1 MTFLRWNFPCTL
13 VCLASLSCGSGEV
26 ENRTQPGSMQVPD
39 EAGGGGSDEPEGT
52 VPPDK
57 RVPANMMMPMGMS
70 SDDGGSNPADAAPT
84 PDPPSS
90 DSGSGPSWMCR
101 TTCCPVFASGLNVA
115 WIRFGADVPSPNIA
129 RFDTLFKDSASVGG
143 RVVRWWLHTNGSRTP
158 GYDGA
163 GHALKISDSN
173 IADIRKVLDSAQA
186 AGVAL
191 NISLW
196 SFDMLRSGPIANNRS
211 LLTQDAN
218 RQSYIDNV
226 LTPLVKATKGHPALY
241 SYEIFNEAEGM
252 TNQYG
257 WTTNRIDESFVQK
270 CVNWFADAI
279 HSADSQ
285 VAVTTGAWTFMAN
298 STVNKYQNFYSDA
311 ALRSAGGRNNGTLD
325 FYEVH
330 YYDNFMGSDVV
341 SPFKHPASYWRLDKP
356 IVIGEF
362 YALDT
367 NGIKAADLFTTLYDN
382 GYAGAWAWQ
391 YANNDG
397 PGNIKW
403 PTMQP
408 AMQNL
413 NLSHKADL
421 GCK

>member
-26 ENRTQPGSMQVPD
+26 ENRAQPGSQEVPD
-39 EAGGGGSDEPEGT
+39 EAGAGGSDEPEGT

-57 RVPANMMMPMGMS
+57 RVPDNIMMMPMGTS
-70 SDDGGSNPADAAPT
+70 NDDGGPDPVDAAPT
-84 PDPPSS
+84 TDPPSS
-90 DSGSGPSWMCR
+90 DSGSGPSSMCR
-101 TTCCPVFASGLNVA
+101 TTCCPAFASGLNVA

-226 LTPLVKATKGHPALY
+226 LNAAGQGDEGTPRALLV
-241 SYEIFNEAEGM
+241 
-252 TNQYG
+252 
-257 WTTNRIDESFVQK
+257 
-270 CVNWFADAI
+270 
-279 HSADSQ
+279 
-285 VAVTTGAWTFMAN
+285 
-298 STVNKYQNFYSDA
+298 
-311 ALRSAGGRNNGTLD
+311 
-325 FYEVH
+325 
-330 YYDNFMGSDVV
+330 
-341 SPFKHPASYWRLDKP
+341 
-356 IVIGEF
+356 
-362 YALDT
+362 
-367 NGIKAADLFTTLYDN
+367 
-382 GYAGAWAWQ
+382 
-391 YANNDG
+391 
-397 PGNIKW
+397 
-403 PTMQP
+403 
-408 AMQNL
+408 
-413 NLSHKADL
+413 
-421 GCK
+421 

>member
-1 MTFLRWNFPCTL
+1 M
-13 VCLASLSCGSGEV
+13 VACLAVVSCGSGEV
-26 ENRTQPGSMQVPD
+26 ANRAPTSSPESQNAD
-39 EAGGGGSDEPEGT
+39 EGGASEDPEGT

-57 RVPANMMMPMGMS
+57 RVPDMMTMPQGMS
-70 SDDGGSNPADAAPT
+70 SDDGGSAFEDAGPMT
-84 PDPPSS
+84 EVPPS
-90 DSGSGPSWMCR
+90 DAGRPSSYTCR
-101 TTCCPVFASGLNVA
+101 TGCCPAFASGLNVA
-115 WIRFGADVPSPNIA
+115 WLRFGADVPTPNTG

-143 RVVRWWLHTNGSRTP
+143 HVVRWWLHTNGTRTP

-163 GHALKISDSN
+163 GLALKISDAN
-173 IADIRKVLDSAQA
+173 IADVRRVLDSAQA
-186 AGVAL
+186 AGVML

-196 SFDMLRSGPIANNRS
+196 SFDMLRSGPIDNNRA
-211 LLTQDAN
+211 LLTQDKN
-218 RQSYIDNV
+218 RQAYVDNV
-226 LTPLVKATKGHPALY
+226 LTPLVRATKGHPALY
-241 SYEIFNEAEGM
+241 SWEIFNEAEGM

-257 WTTNRIDESFVQK
+257 WTSNRIDEGYVQK

-279 HSADSQ
+279 HAADPT
-285 VAVTTGAWTFMAN
+285 VAVTTGVWNFMAN
-298 STVNKYQNFYSDA
+298 SSVGKYQNFYSDA
-311 ALRSAGGRNNGTLD
+311 ALRSAGGRSTGTLD

-362 YALDT
+362 YAIDT
-367 NGIKAADLFTTLYDN
+367 NGIKAVDLFTTLYDN

-403 PTMQP
+403 PTMQAP
-408 AMQNL
+408 MQNL
-413 NLSHKADL
+413 NLSHKVEVA
-421 GCK
+421 CK

>member
-1 MTFLRWNFPCTL
+1 MAATDDG
-13 VCLASLSCGSGEV
+13 AA
-26 ENRTQPGSMQVPD
+26 PD
-39 EAGGGGSDEPEGT
+39 DPEGT
-52 VPPDK
+52 LPPDK
-57 RVPANMMMPMGMS
+57 RVPDTMMPIGPS
-70 SDDGGSNPADAAPT
+70 DDDGGAEIADAAIADE
-84 PDPPSS
+84 PDA
-90 DSGSGPSWMCR
+90 GGGPSHSCR
-101 TTCCPVFASGLNVA
+101 TGCCPAFASGLNVA
-115 WIRFGADVPSPNIA
+115 WIRFGADIPSPNIG

-143 RVVRWWLHTNGSRTP
+143 HVVRWWLHTNGSKTP
-158 GYDGA
+158 GYDGR
-163 GHALKISDSN
+163 GISNKISDAG
-173 IADIRKVLDSAQA
+173 IADIRRVLDSAEA
-186 AGVAL
+186 AGVVL

-196 SFDMLRSGPIANNRS
+196 SFDMLRSGPIDDNRA

-218 RQSYIDNV
+218 RQAYIDNV
-226 LTPLVKATKGHPALY
+226 LTPLAKALKGHPALY

-252 TNQYG
+252 TTQYG
-257 WTTNRIDESFVQK
+257 WTTNRIEESFVQK

-279 HSADSQ
+279 HTADPA

-298 STVNKYQNFYSDA
+298 STVNKFQNFYSDA
-311 ALRSAGGRNNGTLD
+311 ALRSAGGRGNGTLD

-362 YALDT
+362 YAIDT
-367 NGIKAADLFTTLYDN
+367 NGIQAANLFTTLYDN

-397 PGNIKW
+397 SAYIKW
-403 PTMQP
+403 PTMQTP
-408 AMQNL
+408 MQKL
-413 NLSHKADL
+413 DAVHAAEL